1 MSGVA
6 YDINDFIEEILHARY
21 GEQVRSAIV
30 NALQWYDNMDVELT
44 ILPAGSDPTASI
56 DNTGDHP
63 VLQLGLPDQD
73 LDVAT
78 TTETARIIS
87 DWSPPS
93 QQLY

>member
-1 MSGVA
+1 MSGVS
-6 YDINDFIEEILHARY
+6 YDINDYIQQIMEARY

-30 NALQWYDNMDVELT
+30 NALQWYDNMGVELT

-63 VLQLGLPDQD
+63 VLHLGLPDQD

-78 TTETARIIS
+78 TTETQQIIL
-87 DWSPPS
+87 DWLPPGTS
-93 QQLY
+93 IA